1 MNRDHLFRQAL
12 RLVAVAGVLIGFEVD
27 ETSWSQT
34 TKAKGKTSAKRPNDL
49 EEELAKY
56 IAPLTGEE
64 SPIAVGKSVTVALS
78 SGKTLADFE
87 VTETLLG
94 KEDETLKFL
103 SVQDSDGKKK
113 QKLASSA
120 IARIRSG
127 EHDYDVLLDPSKRGM
142 CCSMSRSE
150 ITTSA
155 SV

>member
-1 MNRDHLFRQAL
+1 MTRVHFFRQIL
-12 RLVAVAGVLIGFEVD
+12 RFVAVAGVLIGSNVV
-27 ETSWSQT
+27 ETSWSQA
-34 TKAKGKTSAKRPNDL
+34 TKAKGKAAAKKSNDL

-56 IAPLTGEE
+56 VTSLIGEE
-64 SPIAVGKSVTVALS
+64 SPIAVGKKVTVALS
-78 SGKTLADFE
+78 SGKTLNDFE

-127 EHDYDVLLDPSKRGM
+127 EHDYDVLLDPGK
-142 CCSMSRSE
+142 
-150 ITTSA
+150 
-155 SV
+155 